1 MKPGSMRRFAFAAIV
16 SLASIA
22 APSTSDALPKVGE
35 GRPSAR
41 AVDAD
46 DRAVDIGAITGRPIL
61 VVYEDKESLVI
72 SAELP
77 GLKREEVEISL
88 DGDILT
94 LRGER
99 KFEKEFEQRK
109 EGDGRKVHR
118 VERSY
123 GSFARS
129 FQLPTNV
136 DAEKAHA
143 QLTDGVLTLRLPKK
157 EVVKGRKIEVKG

>member
-1 MKPGSMRRFAFAAIV
+1 MLSVWDPFADLNRIQREFERNFYVPRVASKYGNADFA
-16 SLASIA
+16 
-22 APSTSDALPKVGE
+22 PQ
-35 GRPSAR
+35 
-41 AVDAD
+41 VD
-46 DRAVDIGAITGRPIL
+46 VF
-61 VVYEDKESLVI
+61 EDKESLVI

-77 GLKREEVEISL
+77 GMKREEVQISL

-99 KFEKEFEQRK
+99 KFDKDFEQRK

-136 DAEKAHA
+136 DADKAHA
-143 QLTDGVLTLRLPKK
+143 QLVDGVLTLRLPKK